1 MPKFVKVSDSKLPI
15 EELHLG
21 FLNYKLRNEFGFL
34 ESSKNNMPL
43 NNKGEIIPM
52 YTYPCYEYLN
62 SIDLTKVIETSDET
76 NLQDQ
81 AACAGGACEIV

>member
-1 MPKFVKVSDSKLPI
+1 MPKFVTISDSKLPI

-43 NNKGEIIPM
+43 NNKNEII
-52 YTYPCYEYLN
+52 LHQQ
-62 SIDLTKVIETSDET
+62 I
-76 NLQDQ
+76 
-81 AACAGGACEIV
+81 

>member
-62 SIDLTKVIETSDET
+62 SIDWMDFLILDLVKLPNFKI
-76 NLQDQ
+76 
-81 AACAGGACEIV
+81 IYKFRY